1 MTNITW
7 EIIMSEVVHLHQAC
21 ESCDTFRKSNTE
33 GKRLLKAEKNLSE
46 TAIDTRAYLFAPRN
60 NFLVLLKGI
69 HTVHCSGKVS
79 GSVM

>member
-46 TAIDTRAYLFAPRN
+46 TAIDTRAYLFAQRN
-60 NFLVLLKGI
+60 SLLVLVKGI
-69 HTVHCSGKVS
+69 HTVHCTGKVS

>member
-1 MTNITW
+1 M
-7 EIIMSEVVHLHQAC
+7 HLHQAC
-21 ESCDTFRKSNTE
+21 DSCDTFRKSNTE

-60 NFLVLLKGI
+60 NLLALIKEI
-69 HTVHCSGKVS
+69 HTVHCTGKVS